1 MPANERPEV
10 PDYGENLAASGQ
22 PDAHH
27 LIQVLLDRL
36 WIVALCVVLTSLGA
50 AIYVRRAPRIYQA
63 SATVQV
69 ENQEQRALNIPQM
82 MQEDLKSEQVL
93 NTIVQ
98 KLRSRPLLANVLETN
113 RLDRNP
119 SFLGPVEGP
128 QPDKEALVTKL
139 EGMVKTTLRRQTRL
153 VDVVVSSGDPKLAA
167 VIANSIVDQFS
178 SLDEQLRTSVTEDA
192 SVKLQ
197 EEADRQK
204 KKLELS
210 EQQLQKYREQVGSVS
225 IQQSQDSVTPK
236 LQIYNNNL
244 TQARAEMDRLKAAYD
259 QIITL
264 TNQIEALFALPQMAV
279 EPALLESR
287 RALATATAN
296 FAAITMRYKEKHPK
310 YIQAS
315 QQLEEAQKALRRDAL
330 RLPDTYRM
338 AYEAAR
344 STAQNAE
351 KALRQAEEEA
361 LRLSREAIEFNLLSR
376 EVESGRALFAS
387 ILKSLQE
394 AKVSSELRTDKIRIV
409 QPAIVPPSPSSP
421 KVMLTLVAGVMA
433 GLMGGLVIVFGLHS
447 MDRSFQSVDQAEQ
460 ALGIPVLTVTPRLRG
475 VKAGKSRLVAGGESD
490 EQQAGAEAFRTLR
503 TALSMLGRTEDR
515 RTFLFTSTVPQE
527 GKTFT
532 SINYAAALAQQG
544 LKTLVIDADLRRPSV
559 EEYLTGDDG
568 QHPGVTDYLTG
579 QKKVEDLIQTIP
591 GHPNFFWLPAGTPS
605 PNPAELL
612 AQDALKSLLAEA
624 LQRFDRVVV
633 DSAPVTAV
641 SDTLTIAGGIQTTV
655 LVIRSHVTPRKPI
668 QRTLMLLTQAGA
680 KVAGVV
686 LNLEPRHWARGYYYR
701 DSYYYSSGY
710 SYYGKDRRKK
720 RRSRKPS
727 NPSASAP
734 EAAA

>member
-244 TQARAEMDRLKAAYD
+244 TQARAEMDRL
-259 QIITL
+259 
-264 TNQIEALFALPQMAV
+264 
-279 EPALLESR
+279 
-287 RALATATAN
+287 N
-296 FAAITMRYKEKHPK
+296 FPRN
-310 YIQAS
+310 
-315 QQLEEAQKALRRDAL
+315 DV
-330 RLPDTYRM
+330 YRNGCV
-338 AYEAAR
+338 R
-344 STAQNAE
+344 
-351 KALRQAEEEA
+351 
-361 LRLSREAIEFNLLSR
+361 
-376 EVESGRALFAS
+376 
-387 ILKSLQE
+387 
-394 AKVSSELRTDKIRIV
+394 
-409 QPAIVPPSPSSP
+409 
-421 KVMLTLVAGVMA
+421 
-433 GLMGGLVIVFGLHS
+433 
-447 MDRSFQSVDQAEQ
+447 
-460 ALGIPVLTVTPRLRG
+460 
-475 VKAGKSRLVAGGESD
+475 
-490 EQQAGAEAFRTLR
+490 
-503 TALSMLGRTEDR
+503 
-515 RTFLFTSTVPQE
+515 
-527 GKTFT
+527 
-532 SINYAAALAQQG
+532 
-544 LKTLVIDADLRRPSV
+544 
-559 EEYLTGDDG
+559 
-568 QHPGVTDYLTG
+568 
-579 QKKVEDLIQTIP
+579 
-591 GHPNFFWLPAGTPS
+591 W
-605 PNPAELL
+605 
-612 AQDALKSLLAEA
+612 
-624 LQRFDRVVV
+624 
-633 DSAPVTAV
+633 
-641 SDTLTIAGGIQTTV
+641 
-655 LVIRSHVTPRKPI
+655 
-668 QRTLMLLTQAGA
+668 
-680 KVAGVV
+680 
-686 LNLEPRHWARGYYYR
+686 
-701 DSYYYSSGY
+701 
-710 SYYGKDRRKK
+710 
-720 RRSRKPS
+720 
-727 NPSASAP
+727 
-734 EAAA
+734 